1 MHRDA
6 WRIGIFFGFD
16 DNLRQSVKGIGAR
29 WSQTKKCWYVD
40 YNAENYR
47 KIRDTFPEL
56 EIIKEPGDQDPE
68 PAPGLQN
75 SHDLAPIASPE
86 GESALLTHEDA
97 EHNPPPADVKTGS
110 QAEFMFITGKYW
122 VVKVPYSEQISK
134 ALKAVKGV
142 YWNKNHKAYMVFRH
156 IGAKTR
162 VEAVLGMPGLL
173 PPEYWAESTSGIS
186 AGEIIVEPLSA
197 DKKMMMVRL
206 PNLSVIIGT
215 VKRFAGSRYSK
226 ANECYLLPASPTV
239 FQNLGEMAAHNGL
252 ALVNRLPENYLHRRN
267 APNIRQV
274 KMDATVENL
283 QHLAPPESRV
293 FLDALTDTMLALNM
307 SHNTIRTY
315 GHAFISFMRYC
326 GYRDPATID
335 RREIVKYLGRMIRR
349 GLSPSTANNCVN
361 ALNIY
366 YREVLQIPHV
376 EIDLPRPGKGL
387 KLPAVITQE
396 ECISLFDLIPNPKHK
411 LIIMLAYGTGL
422 RRSELVTL
430 KWDDILWDEYKIHV
444 KSGKGNKDRLVML
457 PCSVVM
463 ALQSYRELYKSKEY
477 VFEGQYK
484 GEPYSVGSVQQIMK
498 RAVEKSGISKKAT
511 VHTLRHS
518 FATHLLEAGTDLRF
532 IQALLGHSSVKTTTL
547 YTHLTKKGVDKI
559 QSPLDRLMGEKKK

>member
-1 MHRDA
+1 VTVSIQKIMHRDV

-16 DNLRQSVKGIGAR
+16 ENLRQSAKGIGAM

-56 EIIKEPGDQDPE
+56 EIIKEPADHDPGS
-68 PAPGLQN
+68 APGLQN
-75 SHDLAPIASPE
+75 SHDNAPIASHE
-86 GESALLTHEDA
+86 GDSALLPSEDA
-97 EHNPPPADVKTGS
+97 EHNPSQADVKTGS

-122 VVKVPYSEQISK
+122 VVKVPYNEQISK

-173 PPEYWAESTSGIS
+173 PPEYWMEGASGIS
-186 AGEIIVEPLSA
+186 VGKIIVEPLA
-197 DKKMMMVRL
+197 AEKKMMMVRL
-206 PNLSVIIGT
+206 PNLSAIIGI

-226 ANECYLLPASPTV
+226 ANECYLLPASPSV
-239 FQNLGEMAAHNGL
+239 FKNLEELAAHNGL
-252 ALVNRLPENYLHRRN
+252 VLVNRLSEDYLHKRN

-274 KMDATVENL
+274 RLDTTVENL

-315 GHAFISFMRYC
+315 GHAFISFIRYC

-376 EIDLPRPGKGL
+376 EIDLPRPGKGH

-396 ECISLFDLIPNPKHK
+396 ECISLL
-411 LIIMLAYGTGL
+411 
-422 RRSELVTL
+422 S
-430 KWDDILWDEYKIHV
+430 
-444 KSGKGNKDRLVML
+444 
-457 PCSVVM
+457 
-463 ALQSYRELYKSKEY
+463 
-477 VFEGQYK
+477 
-484 GEPYSVGSVQQIMK
+484 
-498 RAVEKSGISKKAT
+498 
-511 VHTLRHS
+511 
-518 FATHLLEAGTDLRF
+518 RF
-532 IQALLGHSSVKTTTL
+532 P
-547 YTHLTKKGVDKI
+547 I
-559 QSPLDRLMGEKKK
+559 QSTNLLLCWLMERG